1 MKIIKIKKISKII
14 LKSSE
19 SLKFI
24 LIDLKVVSFIKATT
38 KTVIAANI
46 DEVEIEAPYI
56 YKNGEYYYLFV
67 NHGKCCNGI
76 NSTYFIVAGRSKNIG
91 GPYFDKNGKDM
102 LNGGGSVILKTEG
115 RYIGPGHAG
124 ILTTSE
130 YGDIFT
136 YHFYDGFDN
145 GISKLGVRSLSWN
158 SEGWPILG
166 GHLVDQK

>member
-1 MKIIKIKKISKII
+1 MLLSNYNDKPTTSDYP
-14 LKSSE
+14 E
-19 SLKFI
+19 RFI
-24 LIDLKVVSFIKATT
+24 N
-38 KTVIAANI
+38 IAFNNGI

-166 GHLVDQK
+166 DHLVDQK